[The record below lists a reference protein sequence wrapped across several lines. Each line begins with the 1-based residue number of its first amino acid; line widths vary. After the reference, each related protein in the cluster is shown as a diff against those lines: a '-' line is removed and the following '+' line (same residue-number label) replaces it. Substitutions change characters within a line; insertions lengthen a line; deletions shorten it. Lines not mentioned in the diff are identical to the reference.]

1 MRLSLNLLFVLLIS
15 LTACKKENNS
25 STLNNDTPIE
35 IQFIKEGEL
44 SLINNDSILK
54 KIDIEIADTNNKKA
68 IGLMNRSSME
78 ENQGML
84 FVFENDNTSGFY
96 MKDTRIPLDIIF
108 IDKDSTAITVST
120 REAFDETPKGAS
132 RPYRYVLEINAG
144 LAEKW
149 GIEEGVTKIYWA
161 KNK

>member
-15 LTACKKENNS
+15 LTACKKENS
-25 STLNNDTPIE
+25 SSALNNDAPIE

-44 SLINNDSILK
+44 SLINNDSIFK
-54 KIDIEIADTNNKKA
+54 KIDIEIADTNNKRA

-84 FVFENDNTSGFY
+84 FVFESDNTSGFY

-132 RPYRYVLEINAG
+132 RPYRYVLEVNAG

-149 GIEEGVTKIYWA
+149 GIEEGVTKIDWV
-161 KNK
+161 KM